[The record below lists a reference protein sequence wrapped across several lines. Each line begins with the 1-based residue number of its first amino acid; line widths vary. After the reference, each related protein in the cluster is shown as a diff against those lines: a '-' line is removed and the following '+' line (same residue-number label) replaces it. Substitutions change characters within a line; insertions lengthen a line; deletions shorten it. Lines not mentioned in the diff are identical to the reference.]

1 MIKHLH
7 PIILLL
13 IINSTNLDAQVIYC
27 SEINEVLQKNNQCF
41 PFGVASGDPSMR
53 SVIIWTALNPYWKSA
68 SDSVL
73 WEISLDEN
81 FSSIHQKGYEKIQ
94 AQNAYILKV
103 NVNDLLPGNYYY
115 YRFKYANA
123 ISVVGRT
130 KTISENPD
138 QLKFAVASCS
148 NYEWGYFN
156 AYKSISKIEDL
167 DAVIHLGDYIYEYG
181 PGKYGNKNLT
191 ERRHI
196 PANEIITLQDY
207 RSRYAQYRL
216 DPDLQELHRKFP
228 FITVWDDHELANDAY
243 VEGAQNHQTEEGNWP
258 ARKQAGTQAYFE
270 WLPVPDNENFSI
282 RRKLSFGNLADL
294 FMLDG
299 RLEGRSKQVTEASD
313 PLRFDSTRSML
324 GANQRDWLINE
335 VSASGSK
342 WKLIGNQ
349 VIFSAYDYPSKLT
362 TYSKS
367 MDMWEGYPVERDF
380 ILNAW
385 YKNNVKDIVILTGDV
400 HASFSMDL
408 RKNYL
413 DPSSSIGKEWVTT
426 SITSASLNEY
436 IPTWKTRIVERWFTK
451 GKLNPHLDYINF
463 RDHGF
468 LLISIDENKS
478 VAEWRFE
485 KNILKPKAKTSK
497 KVRRELNH
505 SMSLK

>member
-1 MIKHLH
+1 MIKYLP

-13 IINSTNLDAQVIYC
+13 IVNSTNLKAQDIYC

-41 PFGVASGDPSMR
+41 PFGVASGDPSMHAI
-53 SVIIWTALNPYWKSA
+53 VLWTALNPYRKSA

-81 FSSIHQKGYEKIQ
+81 FGSIHQKGYEKIE
-94 AQNAYILKV
+94 AQSAYSIKV
-103 NVNDLLPGNYYY
+103 HVNNLLPGNYYY
-115 YRFKYANA
+115 YRFTYANEM
-123 ISVVGRT
+123 SGVGRT
-130 KTISENPD
+130 KTVSENPE

-148 NYEWGYFN
+148 NLEWGYFN
-156 AYKSISKIEDL
+156 AYSSISKIEDL

-181 PGKYGNKNLT
+181 PGKYGNKKLT
-191 ERRHI
+191 DRKHV
-196 PANEIITLQDY
+196 PVHEIITLQDY

-216 DPDLQELHRKFP
+216 DKDLQELHRKFP

-243 VEGAQNHQTEEGNWP
+243 EEGAQNHQANEGNWL
-258 ARKQAGTQAYFE
+258 ARKEAATQAYFE
-270 WLPVPDNENFSI
+270 WLPVPDNEQFSI
-282 RRKLSFGNLADL
+282 RRKLSFGKLAEL

-299 RLEGRSKQVTEASD
+299 RLEGRSKQVSEASD
-313 PLRFDSTRSML
+313 PVRFDSSRSML
-324 GANQRDWLINE
+324 GAEQRDWLINE

-362 TYSKS
+362 AYSKS
-367 MDMWEGYPVERDF
+367 MDMWEGYPIERDF
-380 ILNAW
+380 ILDAW
-385 YKNNVKDIVILTGDV
+385 HKNNVKDIIILTGDV

-413 DPSSSIGKEWVTT
+413 DPSSTIGKEWVTT

-451 GKLNPHLDYINF
+451 GKLNPHLEYINF

-468 LLISIDENKS
+468 LLVSINQQEAR
-478 VAEWRFE
+478 AEWRFE
-485 KNILKPKAKTSK
+485 KNILRPAAKTK
-497 KVRRELNH
+497 KVVKRNSKIGRP
-505 SMSLK
+505 